1 MGWLD
6 RLSGKLFG
14 RAQGN
19 AGSKQQKSHS
29 YHEKAAAR
37 RLATYNKASV
47 SPRSGGAHRSVNP
60 LKHDSRT
67 FMGVVIRSAEGCCK
81 AAERNGG
88 QKFLAA
94 HAPQLPLGTCDRPQQ
109 CRCRYKHLNDRR
121 QESRRDE
128 DNGIPRQAYYGED
141 RRYRRKGRRQLA

>member
-6 RLSGKLFG
+6 HLRGKLFG

-19 AGSKQQKSHS
+19 TGSKQQKSHS

-37 RLATYNKASV
+37 RLAAYDKASGI
-47 SPRSGGAHRSVNP
+47 PRSRGSVNP
-60 LKHDSRT
+60 PKHDSRT
-67 FMGVVIRSAEGCCK
+67 FMGVVIHSADGCCK

-94 HAPQLPLGTCDRPQQ
+94 HAPQLPLGTCDTPQQ
-109 CRCRYKHLNDRR
+109 CRCRYKHLTDRR

-141 RRYRRKGRRQLA
+141 RRYRRKARRQLA